1 VTDNRHTTNSH
12 PTPHATGLWA
22 PAGAD
27 AQQVAAIGATALLF
41 LAMGATLLSAWLMPH
56 GLSPLRDSLSAAA
69 AQHLPGA
76 WAQRLGFL
84 AAGLA
89 VLWLAAAY
97 QHAWVRAAWWP
108 HAHVGVF
115 LTGAAAFSAGAQRP
129 DLPTDTIE
137 AGLHYFVLSAAAA
150 SFVLGTVARWR
161 QRTISHE
168 PGAWLDAAALSIW
181 AAAFAAALLAP
192 DYLGGA
198 QRAAFLTTCAWYLSE
213 ATRSFSRAQSGTH
226 K

>member
-1 VTDNRHTTNSH
+1 VTDHRRTTNSH
-12 PTPHATGLWA
+12 LTPRTAGLWA
-22 PAGAD
+22 PAGDD

-41 LAMGATLLSAWLMPH
+41 LAMGATLLSAWLLPH
-56 GLSPLRDSLSAAA
+56 DLSPLRNSLSAAA

-97 QHAWVRAAWWP
+97 QHTWVRAAWWP

-115 LTGAAAFSAGAQRP
+115 LTGTAAFSAGP
-129 DLPTDTIE
+129 HLPGFATDTIE
-137 AGLHYFVLSAAAA
+137 GGLHYFVFSAAAVA
-150 SFVLGTVARWR
+150 FVLGTAARWR
-161 QRTISHE
+161 QRAISGE
-168 PGAWLDAAALSIW
+168 SGVWLDAAALSISI
-181 AAAFAAALLAP
+181 AAVFAILLAP
-192 DYLGGA
+192 GYLGSA
-198 QRAAFLTTCAWYLSE
+198 QRIAFFAACVWYLRE
-213 ATRSFSRAQSGTH
+213 AAHTFTRMRLQAA